1 MTNHTE
7 TPDSY
12 TVDGSAIRVS
22 FVELGEGLSGDYNE
36 NDPGDVELLRFDVA
50 SLVDG
55 EWETVDDGSYC
66 TNVPAAA
73 THEQRQSLLAFIHA
87 QVGEAPRKRV
97 MEALSW
103 VGLSADGTADT
114 EQALK
119 LIKQFS

>member
-7 TPDSY
+7 TSDSY
-12 TVDGSAIRVS
+12 TVDGSAVRVS
-22 FVELGEGLSGDYNE
+22 FVELGEGLSGEYNE
-36 NDPGDVELLRFDVA
+36 ADPGDVELLRFDVA
-50 SLVDG
+50 TIVDG

-73 THEQRQSLLAFIHA
+73 TAEQRQSILAFVHS
-87 QVGEAPRKRV
+87 QLGEAPRKRV

-103 VGLSADGTADT
+103 VGLSADGTPDT

-119 LIKQFS
+119 LIENFT